1 MTPCARLTKLLL
13 AGACLSLTT
22 AAAQTPPE
30 PETPAADTTITST
43 ETAEATEEVTVTA
56 TRRATKIQATPIA
69 ITAVGQKAIENAGV
83 RETQSLT
90 QVVPALAF
98 PQSESSGSVTA
109 RIRGVGTQG
118 SNPGLESAVG
128 IFIDGVYRS
137 RNSVAF
143 GDLGDIQRVEVLRGP
158 QGTLFG
164 RNTSAGLISVIT
176 REPDMEKFSANAS
189 ATYESFD
196 GYYFNAN
203 VTGPVSDDAAF
214 RLFGSYRKRDGFMR
228 IFSGPALTERDGNA
242 KEGWNLRGQFLWNPS
257 ESTSIRLI
265 ADAGHKDDECCYAA
279 VLRPGGPG
287 RAGGLTVYQA
297 IQTVLGYPGTAN
309 VNTIEDQ
316 IGFANREHPQIVD
329 EYGFSGEVNSDL
341 GFGQLTSITAYR
353 YWKLAGGSDA
363 DYTSADILWTDPDVG
378 YQNFKTFTQEF
389 RLTGSTGW
397 ADWLVGAFYAHET
410 LDRETSTLN
419 GSDTE
424 AFFSRYRINPG
435 SSTFTRNVLAG
446 VLAQRPLAP
455 AYAGG
460 NTHALGTGL
469 HDEYHQ
475 TSDSIAIFT
484 HNTFTLTEQ
493 LKLTLGLRYTSETK
507 EIDATYRTNAP
518 AGCAYL
524 ESVYGLNPAGLS
536 TQNVGATPAAPT
548 APTAA
553 TLYCVPWGRTAL
565 DVLTASA
572 PLHQEKEE
580 NEFSGIATL
589 AYAFNENLNVYA
601 TFSRGYKAGGFN
613 LDRYYTVDN
622 GTFAGSSIVR
632 CPDGSDGSPAQRDLL
647 GNIVTPANPYTCA
660 NPSVLVA
667 PDLSFAPEMVDAY
680 ELGAKATLAGGDL
693 LLNVALYHQTFE
705 NYQLNTFTGIS
716 FVVTSVPKVI
726 ADGIELDMTWF
737 TPVDGLSFTGGL
749 AWTDTRYGENLGD
762 YDTPGSFLYENLN
775 LYNLPGTNLTS
786 APVWTVTGGATYEAP
801 VFGGSWRALAHADL
815 RYTSD
820 QRTGSNLDPVKTQDG
835 YYLINLRFGL
845 ETEDERFAVEF
856 WVKNALNERFYQIA
870 FDAPTQGTAPAANN
884 PNPADF
890 SQIGAFLGEGRSMGL
905 TIKTKF

>member
-13 AGACLSLTT
+13 AGACLSLTS
-22 AAAQTPPE
+22 AAAQTPE
-30 PETPAADTTITST
+30 AEKPAGDTTVTSAQT
-43 ETAEATEEVTVTA
+43 TDGSEEITVTA
-56 TRRATKIQATPIA
+56 TRRATKIQETPIA

-90 QVVPALAF
+90 QVVPALSF

-196 GYYFNAN
+196 GYYLNAN
-203 VTGPVSDDAAF
+203 VTGPVSDNAAF

-242 KEGWNLRGQFLWNPS
+242 KEGWNFRGQFLWKPS
-257 ESTSIRLI
+257 ETTSIRLI

-287 RAGGLTVYQA
+287 RPGGLTVYQV
-297 IQTVLGYPGTAN
+297 IQTVLGYQGTAN

-363 DYTSADILWTDPDVG
+363 DYTSADILWTDPEIG

-389 RLTGSTGW
+389 RLTGSTSW

-419 GSDTE
+419 GSNTE
-424 AFFSRYRINPG
+424 AFFSRYRISPL
-435 SSTFTRNVLAG
+435 SSTATRSVLAG

-548 APTAA
+548 APAA
-553 TLYCVPWGRTAL
+553 ASLYCVPWGRTAL

-589 AYAFNENLNVYA
+589 AYTFNDNLNVYA
-601 TFSRGYKAGGFN
+601 TYSRGYKAGGFN

-667 PDLSFAPEMVDAY
+667 PDLSFAPEFVDAY
-680 ELGAKATLAGGDL
+680 EIGAKATLAGGDL

-726 ADGIELDMTWF
+726 ADGVELDMTWF
-737 TPVDGLSFTGGL
+737 TAVDGLSFTGGV

-820 QRTGSNLDPVKTQDG
+820 QRTGSNLDPAKSQDG

-845 ETEDERFAVEF
+845 ETEDERIGIEF
-856 WVKNALNERFYQIA
+856 WVKNALNERYYQIA